1 MNYRIWYSTES
12 FADFIIANTDL
23 RNKGVIETKKMYES
37 DANNAKNFHTM
48 PDHIKQIL
56 YLDAPDL
63 IVEIDSEPIFSIEVS
78 TEAGTGHNVFQRFA
92 RLAASVENNVPAF
105 YIYPEA
111 AIIHRKKGNTS
122 KWDEINPLIFKALE
136 HVMSIY
142 SIPSLF
148 YYFPSDFQT
157 HQANPTSSPH
167 LRDKGLIFDNNRKFA
182 GSPRGSDL
190 EMQKMFACINE
201 IISINEKH
209 GVVKGRGKLLANR
222 TIIDRKDFM
231 QQEYANKSGH
241 LNMSPLSATHEVP
254 TDYIL
259 NYLKQFESTNY
270 TVGELLKSRKK
281 SILYQVDSKTFRSD
295 PYAGCIAA
303 IDYLKCREGKTF
315 EERRYNLI
323 AIWGKLEIDHPNKT
337 IKISTKKKSTIKSLV
352 NSVKN
357 SESRNILKKN
367 YSQLKNFE
375 IPRYYMQM
383 RYGSTFSK
391 PKEVR
396 IFAYFADAI
405 LFPDGSLWRDA

>member
-1 MNYRIWYSTES
+1 MKYRVWYSTES

-23 RNKGVIETKKMYES
+23 RNKGVVQTNKMYES
-37 DANNAKNFHTM
+37 DANNSRNFHTM
-48 PDHIKQIL
+48 PDHIKKIL
-56 YLDAPDL
+56 YLDAPDI
-63 IVEIDSEPIFSIEVS
+63 IVELDSEPIFSIEVS

-92 RLAASVENNVPAF
+92 RLAASVENNVPSF

-111 AIIHRKKGNTS
+111 AIIHRKKGSTT

-142 SIPSLF
+142 NIPSLF
-148 YYFPSDFQT
+148 YYFPSDFKDYR
-157 HQANPTSSPH
+157 ANPSSSPN
-167 LRDKGLIFDNNRKFA
+167 LRYKGLIYDSNRNYA
-182 GSPRGSDL
+182 GSPKASDS
-190 EMQKMFACINE
+190 EMQKLFEGINE
-201 IISINEKH
+201 IILINERH
-209 GVVKGRGKLLANR
+209 GVVKGRGKLLGNR
-222 TIIDRKDFM
+222 TLIERKDFM

-241 LNMSPLSATHEVP
+241 LKMSPLSATHEIP
-254 TDYIL
+254 TEYIL

-270 TVGELLKSRKK
+270 KVGELLKSRNK

-295 PYAGCIAA
+295 PYSGCIAA
-303 IDYLKCREGKTF
+303 IDYLKCREGRTF

-323 AIWGKLEIDHPNKT
+323 AIWGTLEVDNTNKT
-337 IKISTKKKSTIKSLV
+337 IKINTKKKSSIKSLV
-352 NSVKN
+352 DSVKN
-357 SESRNILKKN
+357 SEARNILKKN
-367 YSQLKNFE
+367 YSQLKNYE

-405 LFPDGSLWRDA
+405 LFPDGALWRDA